1 MSPLERVQLLLI
13 NFPALLVLRTPPLPL
28 APAVIYLHSVFTLTR
43 LFLCFPLP
51 PLPRSPSLLSPAAV
65 HASRRWDIA
74 FLILLTGAN
83 IYVLFFDIHC
93 SCSHRTPALA
103 RTEKAR
109 QENKHMSSSPPDPPP
124 SPFPFPTKK
133 NPIVSM
139 IIIFIIFLC
148 RGANKGKEVR
158 WTLPCEVKV

>member
-13 NFPALLVLRTPPLPL
+13 NFPALLVLRSPPPPL

-51 PLPRSPSLLSPAAV
+51 PLPQSPSLLSPAAV

-103 RTEKAR
+103 RT
-109 QENKHMSSSPPDPPP
+109 QKHMSSSPPGTFPPL
-124 SPFPFPTKK
+124 FPFPVKK
-133 NPIVSM
+133 TPHCFYDYYFYNFS
-139 IIIFIIFLC
+139 FSW
-148 RGANKGKEVR
+148 GK
-158 WTLPCEVKV
+158 